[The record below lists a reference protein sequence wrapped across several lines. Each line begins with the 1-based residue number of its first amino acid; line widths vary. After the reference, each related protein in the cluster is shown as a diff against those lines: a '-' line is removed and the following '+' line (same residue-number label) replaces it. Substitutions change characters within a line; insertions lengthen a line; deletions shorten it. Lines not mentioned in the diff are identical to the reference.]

1 MIEFGGTPPVDY
13 SPAMR
18 ALMRFSFLAV
28 TLSIVSVASAQVQ
41 LGSDVLAA
49 NGFKELQGKRVG
61 LITNPSGVNRRG
73 ESTIDLLLHA
83 PGVKLVALFGP
94 EHGIYGDVKAGENI
108 AEKADRRTGL
118 PVHSLYGAT
127 RKPTPAMLRGLDA
140 LVYDLQD
147 TGVRSYTFISTMG
160 LAMEACGEADIEFI
174 VLDRPNPLGGERVE
188 GPMVDD
194 RFRSFVGQWNI
205 PYAYGMT
212 CGELAQMINGEGW
225 IRKPCRLTVVPMT
238 GWRRTMVWRDTG
250 LRWVPTSPNVP
261 RGDSPLYYAATG
273 LFGELAGGSGANIGT
288 RLRRPFECV
297 IAPWLG
303 ANKLRA
309 AMNSFGLQ
317 GISFPTF
324 GVMFEGQRLQGVSL
338 KIDDPARAPLVAI
351 NFYLLDAIETASRRD
366 LFAEAV
372 HRKKD
377 FQMFDKVCGTD
388 EIRRQLRAGRS
399 AREIVDSWRPGEE
412 AFALRREKYLLYTD
426 AVMTKSA
433 PAKEAKP
440 VAPPAT
446 KSTAAVETRTPP
458 QPAVANPIPE
468 TAPTFVTITVSKGD
482 SAGKIAD
489 DFGISASDIAE
500 ANPNVNLNKL
510 KVGQKLKIP
519 RNMAK

>member
-1 MIEFGGTPPVDY
+1 MH
-13 SPAMR
+13 
-18 ALMRFSFLAV
+18 ALIRFSFLAA
-28 TLSIVSVASAQVQ
+28 TLSIVPVASAQVQ
-41 LGSDVLAA
+41 LGSDVLAST
-49 NGFKELQGKRVG
+49 GFKELQGKRVG

-83 PGVKLVALFGP
+83 PGVRLVALFGP
-94 EHGIYGDVKAGENI
+94 EHGVYGDVKAGENI
-108 AEKADRRTGL
+108 AEKTDKRTGL

-127 RKPTPAMLRGLDA
+127 RKPTPGMLRGLDA

-160 LAMEACGEADIEFI
+160 LAMEACAEAGVEFV

-188 GPMVDD
+188 GPMLDD
-194 RFRSFVGQWNI
+194 RFRSFVGQWNV

-212 CGELAQMINGEGW
+212 CGELAEMINGEGW
-225 IRKPCRLTVVPMT
+225 IRKRCQLTVVPMS
-238 GWRRTMVWRDTG
+238 GWRRAMVWRDTG

-297 IAPWLG
+297 IAPWLD

-309 AMNSFGLQ
+309 AMNGFGLR

-338 KIDDPARAPLVAI
+338 RIDDPAHAPLVAI
-351 NFYLLDAIETASRRD
+351 NFYLLDAIEEASRRD

-372 HRKKD
+372 QRRKD

-388 EIRRQLRAGRS
+388 KIRRELKTGKS
-399 AREIVDSWRPGEE
+399 AREIVDSWRADEE
-412 AFALRREKYLLYTD
+412 AFRLRRQKYLLYTEP
-426 AVMTKSA
+426 VVTKSA
-433 PAKEAKP
+433 PVKEVKP
-440 VAPPAT
+440 APPLES
-446 KSTAAVETRTPP
+446 KVAAETRPP
-458 QPAVANPIPE
+458 VPPAVTNSIPE
-468 TAPTFVTITVSKGD
+468 PRAPLIITVSKGD

-500 ANPNVNLNKL
+500 ANPNVNLNRL

-519 RNMAK
+519 RTAPQK